1 MLGLIIVAVFVPV
14 FDIFVVHVVRAVLPF
29 VIVSRASAW
38 FVPLI
43 ATVLSIL
50 GWFVVASVFDP
61 VLVVVIF

>member
-29 VIVSRASAW
+29 VIVSGASAW

-43 ATVLSIL
+43 ATVRSIL